1 MQIHVGYK
9 KPKTYALTP
18 TRKHI
23 GKAVARGRRQS
34 VAIEC
39 LKEPSTRKHLLKRIG
54 MLVRNELIALCSDSS
69 NSILRQQ
76 CVSELKEFTWK
87 KLLSELENKAPV
99 FLTILRECTHTRR
112 PRSNRDAVM
121 GMCAAILLKH
131 RFSNMSL
138 VQKMMSLVLYGG
150 HSGKQVS

>member
-69 NSILRQQ
+69 NSNSVCRSSLGRNSCQN
-76 CVSELKEFTWK
+76 WK
-87 KLLSELENKAPV
+87 IRLQFSSPFSVNAH
-99 FLTILRECTHTRR
+99 THEDLDQTET
-112 PRSNRDAVM
+112 
-121 GMCAAILLKH
+121 L
-131 RFSNMSL
+131 
-138 VQKMMSLVLYGG
+138 
-150 HSGKQVS
+150 